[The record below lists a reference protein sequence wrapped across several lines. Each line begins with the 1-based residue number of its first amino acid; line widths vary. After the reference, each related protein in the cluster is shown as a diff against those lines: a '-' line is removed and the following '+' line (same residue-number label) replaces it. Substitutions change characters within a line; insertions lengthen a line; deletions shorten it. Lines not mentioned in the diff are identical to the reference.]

1 MPDVGEKQGPKGDG
15 KQDKG
20 EGDAPCEAKLGG
32 VKFGGLGEG
41 GRNQRKQGR
50 DDLDGF
56 HGFPVWLCCDTH
68 GLFAREAGRVAD
80 FRVIRLCRFM
90 KNLTRQT
97 GVEQGF
103 TAWGKRRK

>member
-15 KQDKG
+15 QQNQGK
-20 EGDAPCEAKLGG
+20 GDAPCKAKLGG

-56 HGFPVWLCCDTH
+56 HGFPVWSAAVRAACLLVKR
-68 GLFAREAGRVAD
+68 GVWRIFA
-80 FRVIRLCRFM
+80 
-90 KNLTRQT
+90 
-97 GVEQGF
+97 
-103 TAWGKRRK
+103 

>member
-1 MPDVGEKQGPKGDG
+1 VCAKGERERNQKQQRPAKGDFAEVVMPDVGEKQGPQRDG

-41 GRNQRKQGR
+41 GRNQRQQGR
-50 DDLDGF
+50 NNLNGF

-68 GLFAREAGRVAD
+68 GLFAREAGRGWIFV
-80 FRVIRLCRFM
+80 
-90 KNLTRQT
+90 
-97 GVEQGF
+97 
-103 TAWGKRRK
+103 